1 MKRIFIIAVLF
12 LSCVISNAQDERPI
26 PRTVDENTLT
36 PTVGSTNLL
45 YSYVA
50 LVNLAAE
57 WKKIVKA
64 TPWNQQAW
72 RNLFF
77 ATFLAEKNSLTKL
90 NTDDKKNPQTALVLR
105 KMKEAV
111 PNSYVFNL
119 CACHFWIESEW
130 GIWDKKILRDAVKL
144 IPADAYDED
153 ILRLAKMLWKKDC
166 DNEKGLK
173 DLYRRIYD
181 RRFYPY
187 KEMRYG
193 WNLLQSM
200 SHNAIFIA
208 HDDMELEPVKIIQEV
223 LGERQDVTVIPCQ
236 YITNREF
243 TDEICRKFHIKRFA
257 LKKKA
262 DVSKEEYVE
271 QFTMHLIKETN
282 RPLYQPFDMI
292 NYSNLCMDSLYNEG
306 LLMKYSN
313 KRYDNISVLLHN
325 LKEVYDLKYMT
336 EPSLVQDNTYF
347 DNMDEDKILLTLAYV
362 VKLFRKRGLETE
374 AQSLY
379 RVILESI
386 HRNENYGFM
395 QKLNDLLPRYG
406 LLQPLP

>member
-1 MKRIFIIAVLF
+1 
-12 LSCVISNAQDERPI
+12 
-26 PRTVDENTLT
+26 
-36 PTVGSTNLL
+36 
-45 YSYVA
+45 
-50 LVNLAAE
+50 
-57 WKKIVKA
+57 
-64 TPWNQQAW
+64 
-72 RNLFF
+72 
-77 ATFLAEKNSLTKL
+77 
-90 NTDDKKNPQTALVLR
+90 
-105 KMKEAV
+105 
-111 PNSYVFNL
+111 
-119 CACHFWIESEW
+119 
-130 GIWDKKILRDAVKL
+130 
-144 IPADAYDED
+144 
-153 ILRLAKMLWKKDC
+153 
-166 DNEKGLK
+166 
-173 DLYRRIYD
+173 
-181 RRFYPY
+181 
-187 KEMRYG
+187 
-193 WNLLQSM
+193 
-200 SHNAIFIA
+200 
-208 HDDMELEPVKIIQEV
+208 
-223 LGERQDVTVIPCQ
+223 
-236 YITNREF
+236 
-243 TDEICRKFHIKRFA
+243 
-257 LKKKA
+257 
-262 DVSKEEYVE
+262 
-271 QFTMHLIKETN
+271 MHLIKETN